1 MPSPVKP
8 TTVIPGRGPI
18 APYLDVSVESEDW
31 LKTFATYT
39 LQVKLLPAD
48 ALERKAFRLRMA
60 LLKQFALVKMKKGQA
75 KRELRQRGGRI
86 KIRKSIRDKY
96 KSGTFL
102 VGKHGMGG
110 LVNRASKARVKVKK
124 TVKGKTKEISRFAW
138 ADAVSKELTARNRSR
153 SLLAASWVN
162 KAHEQGKQP
171 RTASFKQNLKSNQ
184 GGNSVAIDTTGNDA
198 SIVLKNF
205 VQGVAKVSANKGIIA
220 RAIRVGTD
228 DMKVYL
234 QRKAERAAQ
243 LLNK

>member
-31 LKTFATYT
+31 LKTFAAYT

-102 VGKHGMGG
+102 GG

-220 RAIRVGTD
+220 RAIRVETD
-228 DMKVYL
+228 DMKTYL
-234 QRKAERAAQ
+234 RRKAERAAQ

>member
-8 TTVIPGRGPI
+8 TTVLPGRGPI
-18 APYLDVSVESEDW
+18 APYLDVSVESADW

-60 LLKQFALVKMKKGQA
+60 LLNQFALVKMKKGQA

-86 KIRKSIRDKY
+86 KIRKSIREKFG
-96 KSGTFL
+96 KGIFL
-102 VGKHGMGG
+102 GG
-110 LVNRASKARVKVKK
+110 LVNRKSKARVQVKK
-124 TVKGKTKEISRFAW
+124 KGKTISRFAW
-138 ADAVSKELTARNRSR
+138 ADAVRLEISARNRSR

-162 KAHEQGKQP
+162 KAHEQGTAP
-171 RTASFKQNLKSNQ
+171 RTSNFVQDLKSKQ
-184 GGNSVAIDTTGNDA
+184 GGNSVSIATTGNDP

-205 VQGVAKVSANKGIIA
+205 VQGVAKVNASKGIIA
-220 RAIRVGTD
+220 RAIRVETD
-228 DMKVYL
+228 DMKRYL

-243 LLNK
+243 LMKP

>member
-31 LKTFATYT
+31 LKTFAAYT

-102 VGKHGMGG
+102 GG

-171 RTASFKQNLKSNQ
+171 RTASFKQNLKSEQ
-184 GGNSVAIDTTGNDA
+184 GGNSVTIDTTGNDA